1 MIKLW
6 KYTKL
11 SKMQHENINIP
22 LYKIKKQSDKFQFM
36 ISENTFRVVF
46 LFFFDKTLY
55 QRVIFNKLI
64 ILFFM
69 ISEKV
74 SSLYFFYKTLYKRV
88 IITNMSWFIYFL
100 TSVEF
105 LVYIDRTL
113 YQRVISNIV
122 CIISHITI
130 FIQSLLDMRIV
141 VNLIFLD

>member
-1 MIKLW
+1 MKPPYKATNLRMMIKLW

-22 LYKIKKQSDKFQFM
+22 LYKIKNNLINFNSWSLKKLLELFF
-36 ISENTFRVVF
+36 
-46 LFFFDKTLY
+46 FFFDKTLY

-122 CIISHITI
+122 CII
-130 FIQSLLDMRIV
+130 
-141 VNLIFLD
+141 

>member
-1 MIKLW
+1 MKPPYKATNLRMMIKLW

-22 LYKIKKQSDKFQFM
+22 LYKIKNNLINFNSWSLK
-36 ISENTFRVVF
+36 ILLE
-46 LFFFDKTLY
+46 LFFFCFFLTKPYTKGLY
-55 QRVIFNKLI
+55 LI
-64 ILFFM
+64 SWLFYIFM

-88 IITNMSWFIYFL
+88 IITNMSWFIYFF

-122 CIISHITI
+122 CII
-130 FIQSLLDMRIV
+130 
-141 VNLIFLD
+141 